1 MKFTNVVTINR
12 PQVDVFAYLARFEN
26 IPRWNYA
33 ISETRKLTN
42 GPVDIGTRYRQFRT
56 IPSPSEE
63 EFEVVEFEPDHRL
76 AVDGDLARF
85 HGRVSYA
92 LEGVGG
98 ATTLTNSM
106 DLQAS
111 GAMNLVAQLAT
122 RRVQTAV
129 ADNLGVLKELLESNS
144 RGIIRT

>member
-63 EFEVVEFEPDHRL
+63 EFEVVEFEPDYRL
-76 AVDGDLARF
+76 AVDGDLALF

-92 LEGVGG
+92 LEAAGG

-111 GAMNLVAQLAT
+111 GAVNLVAQLAT
-122 RRVQTAV
+122 RRVQSAV
-129 ADNLGVLKELLESNS
+129 AENLNALKELLESNS